1 MSKGTWCSFPG
12 AQMLTAL
19 SEASRPDLQ
28 ASTGSPTATDFD
40 SSLSKSFITRPQNYV
55 WIFFFRYCRWNLKQ
69 YKTVVFEKTTSEKKK
84 KNKMKPTNPNA
95 DTYVEKQR
103 LNTYLSQF
111 PANPFVE
118 HPDLTHWGDTLVGH
132 PCLTLLRYALV
143 RHSCMTL
150 WFDTLA
156 GHSCLTLF

>member
-1 MSKGTWCSFPG
+1 MTFGCPSKKARPVLGDDERLIHLVPLAFFRLG
-12 AQMLTAL
+12 QIRQLTEDKHHL
-19 SEASRPDLQ
+19 EAV
-28 ASTGSPTATDFD
+28 TG
-40 SSLSKSFITRPQNYV
+40 
-55 WIFFFRYCRWNLKQ
+55 FFFCNALDVIIEKPTTV
-69 YKTVVFEKTTSEKKK
+69 KTE
-84 KNKMKPTNPNA
+84 NKMKPTNPNA